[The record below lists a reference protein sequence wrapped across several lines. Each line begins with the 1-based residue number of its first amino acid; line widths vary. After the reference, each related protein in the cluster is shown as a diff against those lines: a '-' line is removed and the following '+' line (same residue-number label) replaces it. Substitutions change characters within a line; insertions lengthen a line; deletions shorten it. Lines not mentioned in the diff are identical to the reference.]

1 MAFDHSFID
10 EIKNKIDIV
19 NVIGKDVKLKRKGGN
34 YWGNCPF
41 HSEKTPSFS
50 VNEEGQF
57 YHCFGCGAGGD
68 VIKFTQEYYKL
79 DFNEAITKLCTENGI
94 EIPKMSKRNRVDYN
108 RYYDINVM
116 TARFYLEK
124 LRELPNQGYDYIH
137 GRGLSNK
144 ILNNFGIGYAPNGW
158 SELYEH
164 LKAKEVR
171 DEEMLKL
178 GLVKRGKNGALYD
191 KFRNRVIFPIINTRG
206 NVIGFGGRSLEKEDK
221 SVPKYL
227 NSDESDI
234 FLKKNNLYGLNFASK
249 AIRQEGNVIVVE
261 GYMDVISLHQAGI
274 KNVIASLGTAL
285 TEEQARLI
293 SRYTKNVV
301 LSYDS
306 DRAGINASLRGIDVL
321 RTANL
326 NIKVLSIENGKD
338 PDEFVKHYGAD
349 EFRKLVKKSIPGID
363 FKLNVLSN
371 NYDLS
376 NDIDLLAYMK
386 ESISVL
392 SSLSPVEQDLY
403 IRKLS
408 SKLKISEQ
416 AIRSEVNTISDS
428 TINAQRTM
436 SVRRRNNNRK
446 NADAD
451 LRIELHLLLLSS
463 TDIDYLDV
471 FHEDG
476 IVFRTYLGK
485 KIFHIENELA
495 EREELRG
502 NSLDIN
508 KIFER
513 LDPEEEI
520 AFRKSIDK
528 VFIGGNTEEF
538 YKECLSKYKMELYAE
553 QKNQMQN
560 ELEVAEKMNDKDA
573 IEAAAVSLL
582 QINSAIRDLK
592 GE

>member
-19 NVIGKDVKLKRKGGN
+19 NVIGRDVKLKRKGAN

-79 DFNEAITKLCTENGI
+79 DFNDAITKLCNENGI
-94 EIPKMSKRNRVDYN
+94 EIPKTTKRARVDYT
-108 RYYDINVM
+108 RYYDINVLA
-116 TARFYLEK
+116 ARFYLEK
-124 LRELPNQGYDYIH
+124 LRHLPNPGYEYIH
-137 GRGLSNK
+137 ARGLSNK
-144 ILNNFGIGYAPNGW
+144 ILNNFGIGYASNAW
-158 SELYEH
+158 NELYEH
-164 LKAKEVR
+164 LKANGVQ

-178 GLVKRGKNGALYD
+178 GLVKRGKNGTLYD

-206 NVIGFGGRSLEKEDK
+206 NVIGFGGRSLEKNDK
-221 SVPKYL
+221 TIPKYL
-227 NSDESDI
+227 NSDESDV
-234 FLKKNNLYGLNFASK
+234 FLKKNNLYGLNFAAK
-249 AIRQEGNVIVVE
+249 AIRQIGNVIVVE

-274 KNVIASLGTAL
+274 KNAIASLGTAL

-293 SRYTKNVV
+293 SRYTKNVI

-306 DRAGINASLRGIDVL
+306 DSAGINAAIRGIDVL
-321 RTANL
+321 RKANL
-326 NIKVLSIENGKD
+326 NVKVLNIESGKD
-338 PDEFVKHYGAD
+338 PDEFIKRYGAD
-349 EFRKLVKKSIPGID
+349 EFRKLIDKSIPGTD
-363 FKLNVLSN
+363 FKLNTLSQN
-371 NYDLS
+371 FDLT
-376 NDIDLLAYMK
+376 DDAELLAYMK
-386 ESISVL
+386 AAISIL
-392 SSLSPVEQDLY
+392 SELSPVEQDVY

-416 AIRSEVNTISDS
+416 AIKSEVNTIS
-428 TINAQRTM
+428 NE
-436 SVRRRNNNRK
+436 SVHLQKTPITKLRK
-446 NADAD
+446 RDRQGTDAD

-463 TDIDYLDV
+463 TDVNFLDA
-471 FHEDG
+471 FRKDG

-485 KIFHIENELA
+485 KIFQIENELA
-495 EREELRG
+495 HDNNLRG
-502 NSLDIN
+502 NSLNIN
-508 KIFER
+508 EIFER

-520 AFRKSIDK
+520 VFRRSIDK
-528 VFIGGNTEEF
+528 VFIGGSTDEF
-538 YKECLSKYKMELYAE
+538 YKECLNKYKLELYTE

-560 ELEVAEKMNDKDA
+560 ELEVAEKMNNREA
-573 IEAAAVSLL
+573 IETAAVNLL